1 MLSLFWGYSPQT
13 LGRALN
19 ALHPHLWTRLQILS
33 NNFPMMIVCIDV
45 NLCEKGDAFEKY
57 PPNVGRGLAP
67 AAVWKYICM
76 QMSATLLLNIRYRT
90 CLSADPCFSSC
101 RRKTL
106 PSSMKALSRYIC
118 SRASFEEGG
127 ALRQR
132 IGRSQ
137 FALYVHV
144 GGRGCVFTQRGRKT
158 GSRGWLSPCRGNG
171 GGQPPMIPICEKG
184 NTPSPCM
191 MQVTGCILHRLD

>member
-106 PSSMKALSRYIC
+106 PSSYQAQEQMYLLAAWLMKAAHCASGSADRSLRCTFMSGDGAAC
-118 SRASFEEGG
+118 S
-127 ALRQR
+127 
-132 IGRSQ
+132 
-137 FALYVHV
+137 H
-144 GGRGCVFTQRGRKT
+144 
-158 GSRGWLSPCRGNG
+158 NG
-171 GGQPPMIPICEKG
+171 GEKRGQGDGYPLAGGMG
-184 NTPSPCM
+184 AGSP
-191 MQVTGCILHRLD
+191 R